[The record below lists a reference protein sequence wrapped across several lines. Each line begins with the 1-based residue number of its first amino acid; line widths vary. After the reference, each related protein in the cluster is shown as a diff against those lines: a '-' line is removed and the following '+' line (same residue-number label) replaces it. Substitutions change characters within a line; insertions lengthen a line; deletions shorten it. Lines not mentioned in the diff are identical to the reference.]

1 MSHKGHH
8 ISSGLQLNSRT
19 SDIGRTKIPYLPTRT
34 IDIKQTKWSFGF
46 LPPLKQSPLTQQQRQ
61 AWIEILRKTRV
72 HDYEI
77 YKCEFCTSKSS
88 RRLLHQVCHPYDTV
102 RAQLVQWWE
111 HSPSIRVPFPAWPAI
126 ICGLSLLVL
135 YSALKGFSPGT
146 QVFSSH
152 QKPTF
157 DFICCDSLWF
167 LVSPI
172 CKTSMHD

>member
-102 RAQLVQWWE
+102 RAGLVQWWE
-111 HSPSIRVPFPAWPAI
+111 YSPSIRVQFPDPPSYVGWV
-126 ICGLSLLVL
+126 CWFSTLLWKVFPRVL
-135 YSALKGFSPGT
+135 RFSRLT
-146 QVFSSH
+146 KNQHLISFVVIH
-152 QKPTF
+152 F
-157 DFICCDSLWF
+157 DF
-167 LVSPI
+167 
-172 CKTSMHD
+172 